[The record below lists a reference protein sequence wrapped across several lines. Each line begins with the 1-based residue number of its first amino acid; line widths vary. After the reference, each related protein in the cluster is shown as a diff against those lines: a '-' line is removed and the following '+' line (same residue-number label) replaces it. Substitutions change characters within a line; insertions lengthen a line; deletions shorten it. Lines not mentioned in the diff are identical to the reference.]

1 MVELEG
7 TELGEMVMAP
17 SFQMGL
23 GGVPSKEEDPG
34 GAADLRNKRCCW
46 LWAL

>member
-1 MVELEG
+1 MASSRE
-7 TELGEMVMAP
+7 TELGEMMMAP

-23 GGVPSKEEDPG
+23 VGMPSKEENLAG
-34 GAADLRNKRCCW
+34 VTGLRNKRCCW